1 MEAPDMETRI
11 WTAGEAGAE
20 VVEACVQKL
29 QDAELFPDDKKL
41 MRRIAFIMSRDGNP
55 PIQLR
60 NDGGIWQV
68 SHFAFDDTKDP
79 AHIRLPKKYQNLQN
93 VLKIKHWS
101 NVTRTDL
108 EIPMYSAIAAR
119 LYLSNYSESI
129 PPSYDIKRQT
139 KYWWNL
145 YMKNHEALPIM
156 SEQDFVNSVRILEK

>member
-1 MEAPDMETRI
+1 MCEVMVCYTANNSHAQNLTTLHRLYFSIVKSESSKLEAPDIETRI

-29 QDAELFPDDKKL
+29 QDGELFPDDKKL

-79 AHIRLPKKYQNLQN
+79 AHI
-93 VLKIKHWS
+93 
-101 NVTRTDL
+101 
-108 EIPMYSAIAAR
+108 
-119 LYLSNYSESI
+119 
-129 PPSYDIKRQT
+129 
-139 KYWWNL
+139 
-145 YMKNHEALPIM
+145 
-156 SEQDFVNSVRILEK
+156 